1 MANISGFSSYTHQ
14 YGYLSTVSIF
24 NWNTYINILTLKI
37 YVFIGVDVLGDKKKR
52 RDSWDMGFKGD
63 YMDFPNN
70 PSLQNVIGML
80 YLTLNDWSRGEQ
92 SLSDLLYSKAKQKQ
106 ILKNALRFQRQHQ
119 ATSDHLQQRSTLRG

>member
-14 YGYLSTVSIF
+14 YDYLSTESIF
-24 NWNTYINILTLKI
+24 NWNTDINILTLKI
-37 YVFIGVDVLGDKKKR
+37 YVFIGVDVLGDQKKR

-119 ATSDHLQQRSTLRG
+119 ATPDHLQQRSTLRG

>member
-1 MANISGFSSYTHQ
+1 MANTSGISSYTHQ
-14 YGYLSTVSIF
+14 YDYLSTGSIF
-24 NWNTYINILTLKI
+24 NWNTEINILTLKI
-37 YVFIGVDVLGDKKKR
+37 YVFIGVDVLGDQKKR

-92 SLSDLLYSKAKQKQ
+92 WILFPENLNEIRGKQQQQQNSLFSKGSVIKWFV
-106 ILKNALRFQRQHQ
+106 I
-119 ATSDHLQQRSTLRG
+119 

>member
-1 MANISGFSSYTHQ
+1 MQKMANISGFSSYTHQ

-92 SLSDLLYSKAKQKQ
+92 
-106 ILKNALRFQRQHQ
+106 
-119 ATSDHLQQRSTLRG
+119 

>member
-1 MANISGFSSYTHQ
+1 MANTSGISSYTHQ
-14 YGYLSTVSIF
+14 YDYLSTGSIF
-24 NWNTYINILTLKI
+24 NWNTEINILTLKI
-37 YVFIGVDVLGDKKKR
+37 YVFIGVDVLGDQKKR

>member
-1 MANISGFSSYTHQ
+1 MANISGISSYTHQ
-14 YGYLSTVSIF
+14 YDYLSTGSIF
-24 NWNTYINILTLKI
+24 NWNTEINILTLKI

-92 SLSDLLYSKAKQKQ
+92 WILFPENLNEIRGKQQQQQQNSLFSKGSVIKWFV
-106 ILKNALRFQRQHQ
+106 I
-119 ATSDHLQQRSTLRG
+119 

>member
-1 MANISGFSSYTHQ
+1 MQKIANISGFSSYTHQ
-14 YGYLSTVSIF
+14 NGYLSTVSIF
-24 NWNTYINILTLKI
+24 NWNTDISILTLKI

-80 YLTLNDWSRGEQ
+80 YLTLNDWFRGEQ
-92 SLSDLLYSKAKQKQ
+92 S
-106 ILKNALRFQRQHQ
+106 
-119 ATSDHLQQRSTLRG
+119 

>member
-1 MANISGFSSYTHQ
+1 MANIGGFSSYTHK

>member
-1 MANISGFSSYTHQ
+1 MANISGISSYTHQ
-14 YGYLSTVSIF
+14 YDYLSTESIF
-24 NWNTYINILTLKI
+24 NWNTDINILTLKI
-37 YVFIGVDVLGDKKKR
+37 YVFIGVDVLGDQKKR

-92 SLSDLLYSKAKQKQ
+92 WILFPENLNEIRGKQQQQQNSLFSKGPVIKWFV
-106 ILKNALRFQRQHQ
+106 I
-119 ATSDHLQQRSTLRG
+119 

>member
-119 ATSDHLQQRSTLRG
+119 ATPDHLQQRSTLRG